1 MHTAQSSPN
10 LMPLHEARELLR
22 EYAISPTEQRVEIA
36 RVMFARHQHL
46 SAEQILGLLAQRAS
60 RVSKATVYNTLNLF
74 AERGLVREVVI
85 DPAKLFYDSNLDP
98 HHHIFH
104 TDTGE
109 LEDVDPA
116 RVDISNL
123 PALPEGKKLLGV
135 DVIVRVSDERRGR

>member
-1 MHTAQSSPN
+1 MNIDSNNPELLPVDA
-10 LMPLHEARELLR
+10 ARELLR
-22 EYAISPTEQRVEIA
+22 DHAISPTEQRVEIA

-46 SAEQILGLLAQRAS
+46 SAEQILAQLMRQAS

-74 AERGLVREVVI
+74 AEKGLVREVLI

-98 HHHIFH
+98 HHHLFH

-116 RVDISNL
+116 RIDISDL
-123 PALPEGKKLLGV
+123 PPLPEDKELHGV
-135 DVIVRVSDERRGR
+135 DVIIRVGRRRS

>member
-1 MHTAQSSPN
+1 MTMGQSNPN
-10 LMPLHEARELLR
+10 LLPVDEARARLR

-36 RVMFARHQHL
+36 RVIFARHQHL
-46 SAEQILGLLAQRAS
+46 SAEQILSLLAQRAS

-74 AERGLVREVVI
+74 AEKGLVREVVI

-123 PALPEGKKLLGV
+123 PALPAGKELLGV
-135 DVIVRVSDERRGR
+135 DVIIRVGGERRSR